1 MTLSAGRRRVDDQDV
16 APPSAVGG
24 DRDKLPVGKR
34 GADWGDGRCRRRSAR
49 VRSIRIIVAVRCKL
63 GDDAAKPWLIE
74 TVYGLGYRLAQAGP
88 AAGR

>member
-1 MTLSAGRRRVDDQDV
+1 
-16 APPSAVGG
+16 
-24 DRDKLPVGKR
+24 
-34 GADWGDGRCRRRSAR
+34 